1 MQEQG
6 DTSAGLVADSASFFW
21 RGGLGEENCRT
32 ARSVRSDQNLSLI
45 TALAVFGGPVFDQ
58 VEAEGLREEGDGFVV
73 VSDDQGHVAYGLG
86 HLFSLLPWC
95 TVHQFIPG

>member
-1 MQEQG
+1 
-6 DTSAGLVADSASFFW
+6 
-21 RGGLGEENCRT
+21 
-32 ARSVRSDQNLSLI
+32 
-45 TALAVFGGPVFDQ
+45 
-58 VEAEGLREEGDGFVV
+58 LREEGDGFVV